1 MGPRRKGARRPVSP
15 CSCEYCPASC
25 PPSPL
30 ASCALGPCSCL
41 LLVEPAP
48 GDALPNPTPGLRPA
62 SSERETLRDG
72 GKDAG
77 GCVLEG
83 KAPRLWVRGWQTC
96 LTLLGS
102 WRAAPPHP
110 QPRRVSG
117 SGRLGVMQSDPLGPP
132 PAGRPPGHHSVT
144 QQLRAGSP
152 DEGSGVGVILRPGRC
167 EGVGTG
173 CGGHPYLGLGIR
185 RTEGPAPLP
194 PRTPC
199 GKLSGCSQ
207 CLGKPAPPTQA
218 GERLLLP

>member
-1 MGPRRKGARRPVSP
+1 MSQPPGMLSQTPAQVCVPLHQKGRHFEMEARMP
-15 CSCEYCPASC
+15 
-25 PPSPL
+25 
-30 ASCALGPCSCL
+30 
-41 LLVEPAP
+41 
-48 GDALPNPTPGLRPA
+48 
-62 SSERETLRDG
+62 
-72 GKDAG
+72 G
-77 GCVLEG
+77 GCVSEG
-83 KAPRLWVRGWQTC
+83 KAPC
-96 LTLLGS
+96 SLGS
-102 WRAAPPHP
+102 GVADVPHSPGLVESCPPHP

-117 SGRLGVMQSDPLGPP
+117 SGRLGVTPSDPLGPP
-132 PAGRPPGHHSVT
+132 PAGRLPGHHSVT

-152 DEGSGVGVILRPGRC
+152 DEGSGVGIILRPGRC

-173 CGGHPYLGLGIR
+173 CGGHPYLGLGTR